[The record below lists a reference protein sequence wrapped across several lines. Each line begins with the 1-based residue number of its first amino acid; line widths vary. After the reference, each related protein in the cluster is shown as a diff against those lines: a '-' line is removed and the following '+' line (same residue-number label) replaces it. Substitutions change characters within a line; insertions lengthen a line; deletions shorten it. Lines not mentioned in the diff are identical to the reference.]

1 MFCAE
6 YDSSGLFD
14 RSNPDRSRS
23 SGERERVVADDLA
36 WAAKFED
43 NRIIRNGPDAIEF
56 VCYAKD
62 DARCVRTI
70 PAKLVV
76 VRECDK
82 LTVHAAAGV
91 TLRNNLLVLDITVDT
106 QIAPVPDGRFFER
119 DGEGR
124 IAQMRELLSVGVRLC
139 ERPETIT
146 AIEKELQMIAV
157 RTQDSSGEAG
167 VLVVT
172 RPVIRWFEYDLL
184 VGIALRFV
192 EASSGLRL
200 AENI

>member
-1 MFCAE
+1 MHHDHVPNRKPFLEMALGALHVLRHRSGNLNFDLLRTESRMFCAE

-70 PAKLVV
+70 PAKLV
-76 VRECDK
+76 
-82 LTVHAAAGV
+82 
-91 TLRNNLLVLDITVDT
+91 LRDRKSTRLNSSH
-106 QIAPVPDGRFFER
+106 QI
-119 DGEGR
+119 
-124 IAQMRELLSVGVRLC
+124 ISY
-139 ERPETIT
+139 
-146 AIEKELQMIAV
+146 AV
-157 RTQDSSGEAG
+157 FC
-167 VLVVT
+167 LKKKNK
-172 RPVIRWFEYDLL
+172 YN
-184 VGIALRFV
+184 V
-192 EASSGLRL
+192 ESA
-200 AENI
+200 